1 MHVCLLV
8 NSLILRCQLYQEHDP
23 FLVLPLPSNPWITD
37 DVAMWE
43 LDAGR
48 SVTAFLG
55 KRSIRFSLSI
65 LFYSIS
71 FYSILVYSIPF
82 CFILFYSIPFNSIPF
97 YSILL
102 YTICTLIIRCNSYK
116 RLIRVYFPSAIAP
129 KKERT

>member
-55 KRSIRFSLSI
+55 RRAFRLSLSLSLR
-65 LFYSIS
+65 LF
-71 FYSILVYSIPF
+71 YSIPF
-82 CFILFYSIPFNSIPF
+82 CFILFYSIPFH
-97 YSILL
+97 SILFFYTL
-102 YTICTLIIRCNSYK
+102 YAHL
-116 RLIRVYFPSAIAP
+116 
-129 KKERT
+129 